1 MWFTPREGN
10 PSEKE
15 KNNSYAGNTNTYFC
29 QQIKGLGVS
38 ALYLV

>member
-1 MWFTPREGN
+1 MWFTLGEGN
-10 PSEKE
+10 PSDKE